1 VSDDS
6 VRSEGSWR
14 GSWVPRGHGEEPA
27 VYGRL
32 RTAPPSVPQQ
42 PGALGKTTSATNTG
56 ESRAIEKFLDNAAM
70 LLHEQAS
77 TRLVEYD
84 CSNVNIAGRAGQAM
98 LPT

>member
-1 VSDDS
+1 VPGE
-6 VRSEGSWR
+6 RAEGIYR
-14 GSWVPRGHGEEPA
+14 QR
-27 VYGRL
+27 
-32 RTAPPSVPQQ
+32 PQ
-42 PGALGKTTSATNTG
+42 TTSATNTG